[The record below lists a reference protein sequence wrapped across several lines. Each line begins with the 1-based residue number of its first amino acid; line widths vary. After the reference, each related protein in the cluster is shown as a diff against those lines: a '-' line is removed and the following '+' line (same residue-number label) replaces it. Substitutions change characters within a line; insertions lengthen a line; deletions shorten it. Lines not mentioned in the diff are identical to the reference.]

1 MAEFALGLTKTAVEG
16 TVSRVKSAIDEEA
29 KLKVRVQNDLVFITG
44 EFQMMQSFLNVANK
58 ERAKNEVVR
67 SWVRQIRN
75 LAFDVEDCVELVVS
89 LDVKSGWSWLWRLL
103 PGCVAPP
110 RPLDQA
116 VTEIQQLKARVEDV
130 SHRNTRYNLISDSG
144 SDSTSSKHAL
154 VRNISSMA
162 PELIPAN
169 DVASASSSTFQIL
182 LEVWEAAGKMQR
194 DKGDLRKLLANEGS
208 DLEVISL
215 WGSPAADLGTTS
227 ILRTVYNDPKIC
239 EDFKIRA
246 WVKLMHPFSP
256 HKFLK
261 RLLTQLCANS
271 HRANVLGPEL
281 RAEMRA
287 AVSRQDDLMKA
298 GQLVQQVC
306 FEHRYLAIVEQLST
320 VEEWEAIGMYLPD
333 CKNGSRIVVVT
344 QQLGLAL
351 SCTRNPYQV
360 SELRQ
365 FTYGQ
370 SLCAFFN
377 KKGYS
382 DRNKSPAISSRMVE
396 AGDWVTKLELI
407 GRQGEQSRL
416 HNRLFVG
423 VKVASVWGVAGVGKS
438 ALVRSTYQLTK
449 YGFLFDEN
457 TKHSWVD
464 VPQSFNLTD
473 FSRRVLMDIHSAD
486 LETKESMIIDLMEG
500 QDPIQLCRE
509 FLQQDKCI
517 VVIDGLRSKDD
528 WDLIKA
534 AFLAKRIEGH
544 ILVITN
550 EESIALHC
558 VDSKDDVIN
567 VKGLEDDAALNL
579 FTKIAWGSKPLS
591 PGEVEVS
598 KFTVAKC
605 GGLPKVITAIGQY
618 CSGFAIGRLLQL
630 ERINADFMGNLEMDP
645 GFDNLKG
652 LFSWMQSY
660 FDACSD
666 SLKPCIFYLS
676 VFPADHKSIRPRRL
690 VRRWIAEGYSRD
702 KIGSTAE
709 EDGENL
715 FLELVEL
722 SLIQHS
728 LHKVDKVC
736 QVNGFFREYIIS
748 RPMEDNLVFALEG
761 RCSPNS
767 QQAGQHLTVSSSWD
781 RDKIVYESIDFT
793 RLRSLTVFGKWMSF
807 FVSDYMRL
815 LRVLDLEDTSGLT
828 NDDLDQIGKLLHRLK
843 FLSLRGCREITRLP
857 DSLFE
862 MRQLQTL
869 DLKHTS
875 IVTLPANITKLKR
888 LRYICAGSTVP
899 SIGEAEDATV
909 AAAAAAPPEANSDC
923 MAPSLSA
930 AVHDTSTPEADG
942 DGMVPS
948 VPTSATPPPDQDS
961 DAPESWS
968 RRTRGIV
975 STWFSNVNKLCRCQ
989 PEIKNGG
996 VEFVPAAAR
1005 GVGKL
1010 TALHTLGIINV
1021 RGAGGKL
1028 VFRELKKLTQLRKLR
1043 LSNINQKNWQDLCC
1057 AISGHGYLES
1067 LKVQLDDNKKKQ
1079 DLCCLDDISEPPK
1092 TLKSLKLYRG
1102 NVHVSLA
1109 WIKQLDNLKKVRLQD
1124 VELIVST
1131 QEDIESLMELPCKT
1145 MSRRIRIKLIQ
1156 DGVLRY
1162 GRLDNWWGVN
1172 EFKAAKILKIDCG
1185 CYRSEIVFGDW
1196 IPEYVEV
1203 LVVHCSTTD
1212 ASLELSRL
1220 DELYC
1225 LREVWLKGSYSEAV
1239 KQHLQ
1244 DEVAKHPKKPVL
1256 KLEDQ
1261 PCPS

>member
-287 AVSRQDDLMKA
+287 A
-298 GQLVQQVC
+298 
-306 FEHRYLAIVEQLST
+306 
-320 VEEWEAIGMYLPD
+320 
-333 CKNGSRIVVVT
+333 
-344 QQLGLAL
+344 
-351 SCTRNPYQV
+351 
-360 SELRQ
+360 
-365 FTYGQ
+365 
-370 SLCAFFN
+370 
-377 KKGYS
+377 KGYS

-579 FTKIAWGSKPLS
+579 FTKVMSSIASIFL
-591 PGEVEVS
+591 
-598 KFTVAKC
+598 
-605 GGLPKVITAIGQY
+605 
-618 CSGFAIGRLLQL
+618 
-630 ERINADFMGNLEMDP
+630 NALA
-645 GFDNLKG
+645 
-652 LFSWMQSY
+652 Q
-660 FDACSD
+660 
-666 SLKPCIFYLS
+666 
-676 VFPADHKSIRPRRL
+676 
-690 VRRWIAEGYSRD
+690 
-702 KIGSTAE
+702 
-709 EDGENL
+709 
-715 FLELVEL
+715 
-722 SLIQHS
+722 
-728 LHKVDKVC
+728 
-736 QVNGFFREYIIS
+736 
-748 RPMEDNLVFALEG
+748 
-761 RCSPNS
+761 
-767 QQAGQHLTVSSSWD
+767 
-781 RDKIVYESIDFT
+781 
-793 RLRSLTVFGKWMSF
+793 
-807 FVSDYMRL
+807 
-815 LRVLDLEDTSGLT
+815 
-828 NDDLDQIGKLLHRLK
+828 
-843 FLSLRGCREITRLP
+843 EI
-857 DSLFE
+857 
-862 MRQLQTL
+862 
-869 DLKHTS
+869 
-875 IVTLPANITKLKR
+875 
-888 LRYICAGSTVP
+888 
-899 SIGEAEDATV
+899 
-909 AAAAAAPPEANSDC
+909 
-923 MAPSLSA
+923 
-930 AVHDTSTPEADG
+930 
-942 DGMVPS
+942 
-948 VPTSATPPPDQDS
+948 
-961 DAPESWS
+961 
-968 RRTRGIV
+968 
-975 STWFSNVNKLCRCQ
+975 
-989 PEIKNGG
+989 
-996 VEFVPAAAR
+996 
-1005 GVGKL
+1005 
-1010 TALHTLGIINV
+1010 
-1021 RGAGGKL
+1021 
-1028 VFRELKKLTQLRKLR
+1028 
-1043 LSNINQKNWQDLCC
+1043 
-1057 AISGHGYLES
+1057 
-1067 LKVQLDDNKKKQ
+1067 
-1079 DLCCLDDISEPPK
+1079 
-1092 TLKSLKLYRG
+1092 
-1102 NVHVSLA
+1102 
-1109 WIKQLDNLKKVRLQD
+1109 
-1124 VELIVST
+1124 
-1131 QEDIESLMELPCKT
+1131 
-1145 MSRRIRIKLIQ
+1145 
-1156 DGVLRY
+1156 
-1162 GRLDNWWGVN
+1162 
-1172 EFKAAKILKIDCG
+1172 
-1185 CYRSEIVFGDW
+1185 
-1196 IPEYVEV
+1196 
-1203 LVVHCSTTD
+1203 
-1212 ASLELSRL
+1212 
-1220 DELYC
+1220 
-1225 LREVWLKGSYSEAV
+1225 
-1239 KQHLQ
+1239 
-1244 DEVAKHPKKPVL
+1244 
-1256 KLEDQ
+1256 
-1261 PCPS
+1261 